1 MGVSVVQSNSGA
13 SGAGHGAKRGCGS
26 FQTRMKECGSGEQWK
41 KVEYTEIRYSTTVC
55 IPMSNYCNC
64 LYLI

>member
-41 KVEYTEIRYSTTVC
+41 KVEYTCSVTID
-55 IPMSNYCNC
+55 
-64 LYLI
+64 